1 MSGNEEQSQNEEQ
14 PKIIVDSNWKEQV
27 AAEKEALRQQAQETQ
42 ETQENKNAPEPA
54 WPPASFATLVSTLAT
69 QAVAALGQMVDP
81 EQEEVVVN
89 LDFAKH
95 MIDTLALLEEKTKGN
110 LTPEESTM
118 LADVLHQLRMLFV
131 AIDGQA
137 KAAEQ

>member
-14 PKIIVDSNWKEQV
+14 PKIIIDSDWKEQV

-42 ETQENKNAPEPA
+42 ENKNTPEAA

-137 KAAEQ
+137 KAADQ